1 MINED
6 SQKSKHTI
14 EYDDINYDITLE
26 LQDFQKKISIT
37 INQEDSPIK
46 YEKLNLTLEKLINK
60 CKAFQI
66 CESLND
72 AYNILNEHLNKEKGE
87 IKEINSNRLILLL
100 RFEVL
105 GKEQFLELEFK
116 KEIVDNSINIDEI
129 YKIKANQKKILSK
142 LELTLD
148 TISKLK
154 NELNDIKKT
163 NISPNNLLQEK
174 ILSNGDKYIGY
185 IYNNKREGRGRMYYV
200 NGEKYIGEYIN
211 DLKDGKGIMYYKN
224 GNKYDGYFM
233 EGKRNGKGIMYY
245 KEGEKYDG
253 DWKDNLFNGIGT
265 YYYNDGRKY
274 IGEFKNDKIEGK
286 GIMYYKNGDKF
297 DGNWKDD
304 KREGKGILYYN
315 NGDRYDGEWV
325 NNKMEGFGRYY
336 FKNGDFEEGK
346 YKGSEKIGVH
356 KKYTIKYEIKDI
368 KY

>member
-72 AYNILNEHLNKEKGE
+72 AYNILNEHLSKEKGE

-163 NISPNNLLQEK
+163 NMSSNNIKKEK

-211 DLKDGKGIMYYKN
+211 DLKD
-224 GNKYDGYFM
+224 
-233 EGKRNGKGIMYY
+233 GKGIMYY